1 MVRGSA
7 QKFVDLVDLVGPAK
21 ALEAYSLD
29 STPRASNGSSTTVS
43 EWMKHYIDLLS
54 GVNRITVA
62 KYEAYLKNDI
72 GPVFGHR
79 RLADVS
85 RDDVARWITTLES
98 AGVAAKTIRNK
109 AGLLSAAGLDG
120 SLWLAAEMSSGG
132 GI

>member
-1 MVRGSA
+1 MASMRSRSRKDGTTYVEVMFRLDGRQRSISFTDKEHA

-43 EWMKHYIDLLS
+43 EWMKHHIDLLS
-54 GVNRITVA
+54 GVNPITVA

-72 GPVFGHR
+72 GPVFGHQ

-85 RDDVARWITTLES
+85 RDDVARW
-98 AGVAAKTIRNK
+98 AKPRVVV
-109 AGLLSAAGLDG
+109 
-120 SLWLAAEMSSGG
+120 
-132 GI
+132 